1 MVNEVADLLW
11 VGGTRLV
18 LRSRHE
24 VWQHVIAEH
33 LRPVVQT
40 TMENTQVIV
49 LVVRYTNGVQVVNLN
64 K

>member
-1 MVNEVADLLW
+1 MVDEVADLLW

-24 VWQHVIAEH
+24 VWHNVVAEH

-40 TMENTQVIV
+40 TVEDAQVVV
-49 LVVRYTNGVQVVNLN
+49 LVVGSTKTGQGR
-64 K
+64 